1 MKLRKWAHFCHR
13 AMIFQTEEVKYKMG
27 NSGTW
32 AAREEVREEDGSLSL
47 EGEVCKVG
55 FCRMGLLFVKIDLQL
70 NKMGSP
76 SDKLDRRI
84 CKLNWQS
91 CKMGW

>member
-1 MKLRKWAHFCHR
+1 MQFCDR
-13 AMIFQTEEVKYKMG
+13 AMIFQTEEVKYKLG

-32 AAREEVREEDGSLSL
+32 AVHEEVKEGDWSLSL

-55 FCRMGLLFVKIDLQL
+55 FCGMGLLFVKIDFQL

-76 SDKLDRRI
+76 SDKLDRWS

>member
-1 MKLRKWAHFCHR
+1 MQFCDR
-13 AMIFQTEEVKYKMG
+13 AMIFQTEEVKYKLG

-32 AAREEVREEDGSLSL
+32 AAHEEVREGDRSLSL
-47 EGEVCKVG
+47 EGEVCKDG
-55 FCRMGLLFVKIDLQL
+55 FYRMGLLFVKIDLQL

-76 SDKLDRRI
+76 SDKLDRRS

>member
-1 MKLRKWAHFCHR
+1 MRKWTYFWQRGVICL
-13 AMIFQTEEVKYKMG
+13 MEEVKEKMG
-27 NSGTW
+27 ELDSSG
-32 AAREEVREEDGSLSL
+32 AGIGAEVRKKEEEVY
-47 EGEVCKVG
+47 KVG